1 MDPTGAPAPGR
12 GLKEFVVGT
21 GGASPYAF
29 TYTPANSELRNS
41 GTFGVIRF
49 TLKQGRLLT
58 GNSSPSPARPS
69 PTLARARVSDQTMQ
83 AVILAGGLGTRLRP
97 SVPDLPKAM
106 AEIDGRP
113 FLEYLLEQVRRAGF
127 REAVLCVGYRQDA
140 IREYFRGGEGHNIR
154 LIYSAENEPMGT
166 GGALKLAEPLL
177 TGERWLVMNGDSFLD
192 VPLEAMVRA
201 HDGTGAIVT
210 LAVVR
215 VAEASRFGAVELG
228 PEGEVTAFTEKAAR
242 TGPR

>member
-1 MDPTGAPAPGR
+1 
-12 GLKEFVVGT
+12 
-21 GGASPYAF
+21 
-29 TYTPANSELRNS
+29 
-41 GTFGVIRF
+41 
-49 TLKQGRLLT
+49 
-58 GNSSPSPARPS
+58 
-69 PTLARARVSDQTMQ
+69 MQ

-113 FLEYLLEQVRRAGF
+113 FLQYLLEQVRRAGF

-154 LIYSAENEPMGT
+154 LIYSAESEPLGT

-177 TGERWLVMNGDSFLD
+177 TGDRWLVMNGDSFLD
-192 VPLEAMVRA
+192 VPLEALVRA

-228 PEGEVTAFTEKAAR
+228 PEGEVTAFTEKGGA
-242 TGPR
+242 TGPALINGGIYVVERELLASIPPGREVSLEREVFPGLIGRGLYGFEFEGEFTDIGTPEDYRLATASPGRFASAPD